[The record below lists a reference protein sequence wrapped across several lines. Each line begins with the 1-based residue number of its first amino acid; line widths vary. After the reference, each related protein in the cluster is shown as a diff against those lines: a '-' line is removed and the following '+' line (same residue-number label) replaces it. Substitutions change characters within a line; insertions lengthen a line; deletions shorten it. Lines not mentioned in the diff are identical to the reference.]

1 MNDSD
6 YDGEDIFDPDQ
17 ASINTQLLCDFKN
30 LETTH
35 WAVHKVAQLLVTF
48 LAWSTSQTSVLL
60 QIVIYSTPMRRL
72 TQSSMFVLLELR
84 NPGSTNSGQNFK
96 EDLVWCNNVLENS

>member
-6 YDGEDIFDPDQ
+6 YDRGDLFDPDQ

-35 WAVHKVAQLLVTF
+35 WAVHKVAQLFVTLSGLEHITDF
-48 LAWSTSQTSVLL
+48 CTPANRDLL
-60 QIVIYSTPMRRL
+60 
-72 TQSSMFVLLELR
+72 
-84 NPGSTNSGQNFK
+84 NSYEEAYAK
-96 EDLVWCNNVLENS
+96 LNVRAPRV